1 MLISV
6 RTFDGR
12 TISLEGVQPDDTILN
27 VKIKIQNQINLRV
40 DLQRLVFRDQSLE
53 NYRTLSSYGIGE
65 EAVLHLVE
73 SK

>member
-1 MLISV
+1 MLIYA

-12 TISLEGVQPDDTILN
+12 TISLEGVQPDDIILT

-65 EAVLHLVE
+65 EGVLHLVE